1 MSNILYTNLLN
12 LFFLYFHISIDYIIS
27 HHMGRTTSES
37 ILSYSLHE
45 IVVERF
51 ALCDFAADYP
61 LL

>member
-27 HHMGRTTSES
+27 HIMGWTTSES
-37 ILSYSLHE
+37 ILSYSLRE

-61 LL
+61 LS